1 MKRAPLVGLGTV
13 AGIAG
18 VLLLNPSGGSGLA
31 TSSGS
36 SGSTTETTTAS
47 NTASTSSGSV
57 KSGSATGDSVFVRYG
72 NVQVKVTAKNGK
84 ITDVQAV
91 ELPNGDGRSQ
101 MISQQV
107 ESMLRDQALQ
117 AQSAKING
125 VSGATF
131 TSYGYATSLQ
141 SALDK
146 LGI

>member
-31 TSSGS
+31 SAPA
-36 SGSTTETTTAS
+36 TTNPATTGTTTAT
-47 NTASTSSGSV
+47 NTSTS
-57 KSGSATGDSVFVRYG
+57 SGSATGDSVFVRYG
-72 NVQVKVTAKNGK
+72 NVQVKVTAQNGK
-84 ITDVQAV
+84 ITDIQAL

-101 MISQQV
+101 LISQQV